1 MDEEKAIIGRI
12 PQSVTQ
18 ITAFLNI
25 LPDALIAINKTGS
38 IVMSNTQAD
47 ELFGYTHDEMSQMHV
62 DMLLP
67 ERFRAAHGR
76 HRAHYF
82 LAPQARLM
90 GTGLKLYGLR
100 KDGSEFPV
108 DISLR
113 PVTVEN
119 DGMAA
124 VAVIKDITNMSSL
137 AERVEQLT
145 KIIQERTIT
154 PVLEL
159 AGRVGNME
167 QRMDVYEAK
176 MSDMQIKLT
185 EVSDATKAN
194 QIVLSDIQD
203 NMKTLEAIENGIVA
217 IKKLMKNTIIWFL
230 GIIGVGASTAI
241 TTLIV
246 NYLSHH

>member
-1 MDEEKAIIGRI
+1 ME
-12 PQSVTQ
+12 PQKELALPQTVTQ
-18 ITAFLNI
+18 IMAFLNI
-25 LPDALIAINKTGS
+25 LPDALIAINHVGA

-47 ELFGYTHDEMSQMHV
+47 ELFGYSHNEMLQMHV

-67 ERFRAAHGR
+67 ERFRAR
-76 HRAHYF
+76 HAQHRRHYF

-100 KDGSEFPV
+100 KDGTEFPV

-124 VAVIKDITNMSSL
+124 IAVIKDITNMSSL

-159 AGRVGNME
+159 TGRVSSME

-176 MSDMQIKLT
+176 IVDMQVKLT
-185 EVSDATKAN
+185 EVGDATKAN
-194 QIVLSDIQD
+194 QIVLEDIQD
-203 NMKTLEAIENGIVA
+203 NMKTLQAIEAGIENL
-217 IKKLMKNTIIWFL
+217 KNFMKRACIWL
-230 GIIGVGASTAI
+230 GGILAGAASIALAA
-241 TTLIV
+241 LIV
-246 NYLSHH
+246 NYFHH